1 MKTKQNKKKSREFRS
16 RLFYK
21 NKMYFIASVIMTIVM
36 SFLNL
41 MISWLIQQIMDS
53 MANQNMQS
61 VVRCAWIAASVVIAY
76 TVANAVYRAVY
87 PRFLQ
92 RAMQQYRDY
101 AFSRLT
107 QKSLRSFSKEGT
119 ALYVSALTNDCTSIE
134 NNYLA
139 ATFTLIELLFC
150 FLGALI
156 MMLYYSPVMLVLAVA
171 LSFLPVA
178 VSMTAGN
185 RLTEQEKEISKKNE
199 RFVSIVN
206 ELLSGFPVIKSFRA
220 EAQASRLFS
229 QRNEQ
234 AEEAKKNKRRTEQLI
249 SLLANDAGIIAQMGI
264 FLAGA
269 WLAISGKGVTAGVV
283 IVFVQLMNYIL
294 NPISQVPLLW
304 SNRKAAI
311 ALMEKLSDALS
322 ENVREEGREKL
333 NGFSEKI
340 EVKDLTYGYEPESPV
355 LKDLDVQFDAGKSYA
370 IVGGSGSGKSTLL
383 NLLMGSSSNYQGEIC
398 IDGVSIKNIESES
411 LYQLMTSVQQN
422 VFVFND
428 TIRNNVTMFHEF
440 PDKEVTL
447 ALERSGLSEF
457 IEKRGEDFV
466 CGENGANLSGGER
479 QRISIAR
486 ALLRKSPILLVDEAT
501 AALDAATARA
511 VSFSILNLVG
521 MTRIVVT
528 HRLEEAILR
537 RYDKILVMKNGTICE
552 QEISIRLCSRKDN
565 FILCFRLRTE
575 EDNSWC
581 YSSWISQYLQQHE
594 GEWISRAGHLEQVF
608 SK

>member
-1 MKTKQNKKKSREFRS
+1 MKQNKKKSREFIHQ
-16 RLFYK
+16 LYYK
-21 NKMYFIASVIMTIVM
+21 NRINFIVTIILTIDM
-36 SFLNL
+36 SSLNL
-41 MISWLIQQIMDS
+41 MISWLSQQIMDS

-76 TVANAVYRAVY
+76 TVANAVHRAVY

-107 QKSLRSFSKEGT
+107 QKSLRSFSKEST

-139 ATFTLIELLFC
+139 ATFTLIEFLFC

-220 EAQASRLFS
+220 ETQASRLFS

-269 WLAISGKGVTAGVV
+269 WLAISNKGVTAGVV

-340 EVKDLTYGYEPESPV
+340 EVKDLTYGYEPESHV

-383 NLLMGSSSNYQGEIC
+383 NLLMGSSSNYRGEIC

-422 VFVFND
+422 VFIFND

-440 PDKEVTL
+440 PDREVTL

-552 QEISIRLCSRKDN
+552 QGN
-565 FILCFRLRTE
+565 FDTLMQQKGQF
-575 EDNSWC
+575 
-581 YSSWISQYLQQHE
+581 YSLFQIAH
-594 GEWISRAGHLEQVF
+594 
-608 SK
+608 

>member
-1 MKTKQNKKKSREFRS
+1 MKQNKKKSREFRR

-21 NKMYFIASVIMTIVM
+21 NKICFIASVIMTIVM

-76 TVANAVYRAVY
+76 TVSNAVYRAVY

-220 EAQASRLFS
+220 ETQASRLFS

-340 EVKDLTYGYEPESPV
+340 EVKDLTYGYEPESHV
-355 LKDLDVQFDAGKSYA
+355 LKDMDAQFDAGKSYA

-457 IEKRGEDFV
+457 IEKRGEEFV

-552 QEISIRLCSRKDN
+552 QGN
-565 FILCFRLRTE
+565 FDTLMQQKGQF
-575 EDNSWC
+575 
-581 YSSWISQYLQQHE
+581 YSLFQIAH
-594 GEWISRAGHLEQVF
+594 
-608 SK
+608 

>member
-1 MKTKQNKKKSREFRS
+1 MKTKQNKKKSREFIHQ
-16 RLFYK
+16 LYYK
-21 NKMYFIASVIMTIVM
+21 NRINFIVTIILTIAM
-36 SFLNL
+36 SSLNL
-41 MISWLIQQIMDS
+41 MISWLIQQIMDCT
-53 MANQNMQS
+53 ANQDMQAL
-61 VVRCAWIAASVVIAY
+61 VRSAWIVIIVVVIY
-76 TVANAVYRAVY
+76 TIANVMYRAVY

-150 FLGALI
+150 FWGALI
-156 MMLYYSPVMLVLAVA
+156 MMLYYSPMMLVLAVA

-220 EAQASRLFS
+220 ETQASRLFS

-269 WLAISGKGVTAGVV
+269 WLAISSKGVTAGVV
-283 IVFVQLMNYIL
+283 IVFVQLMNYVL

-457 IEKRGEDFV
+457 IEKRGEEFV

-552 QEISIRLCSRKDN
+552 QGKFDTLMQQKGQ
-565 FILCFRLRTE
+565 F
-575 EDNSWC
+575 
-581 YSSWISQYLQQHE
+581 YSLFQIAH
-594 GEWISRAGHLEQVF
+594 
-608 SK
+608 

>member
-1 MKTKQNKKKSREFRS
+1 MKTKQNKKKSREFIHQ
-16 RLFYK
+16 LYYK
-21 NKMYFIASVIMTIVM
+21 NRMNFVVTIILTIAM
-36 SFLNL
+36 SSLNL

-53 MANQNMQS
+53 MANQNMQA

-139 ATFTLIELLFC
+139 ATFTLIEFLFC

-220 EAQASRLFS
+220 ETQASRLFS

-269 WLAISGKGVTAGVV
+269 WLAISNKGVTAGVV

-333 NGFSEKI
+333 NVFSEKI

-398 IDGVSIKNIESES
+398 IDSVSIKNIESES

-440 PDKEVTL
+440 SDKEVTL

-486 ALLRKSPILLVDEAT
+486 ALLRKSPIILVDEAT

-552 QEISIRLCSRKDN
+552 QGN
-565 FILCFRLRTE
+565 FDTLMQQKGQF
-575 EDNSWC
+575 
-581 YSSWISQYLQQHE
+581 YSLFQIAH
-594 GEWISRAGHLEQVF
+594 
-608 SK
+608 

>member
-1 MKTKQNKKKSREFRS
+1 MKTKQNKKKSREFIHQ
-16 RLFYK
+16 LYYK
-21 NKMYFIASVIMTIVM
+21 NRMNFIVTIILTIAM
-36 SFLNL
+36 SSLNL

-53 MANQNMQS
+53 MANQNMQA

-150 FLGALI
+150 FWGALI

-178 VSMTAGN
+178 VSMKAGN

-269 WLAISGKGVTAGVV
+269 WLAISNKGVTAGVV

-340 EVKDLTYGYEPESPV
+340 EVKDLTYGYEPESHV

-501 AALDAATARA
+501 AALDVATARA

-552 QEISIRLCSRKDN
+552 QGN
-565 FILCFRLRTE
+565 FDTLMQQKGQF
-575 EDNSWC
+575 
-581 YSSWISQYLQQHE
+581 YSLFQIAH
-594 GEWISRAGHLEQVF
+594 
-608 SK
+608 

>member
-1 MKTKQNKKKSREFRS
+1 MKTKQNKKKNRKFIHQ
-16 RLFYK
+16 LYYK
-21 NKMYFIASVIMTIVM
+21 NRINFIVAIILTIAM
-36 SFLNL
+36 SSLNL
-41 MISWLIQQIMDS
+41 MISWLIQQIMDCT
-53 MANQNMQS
+53 ANQDMQAL
-61 VVRCAWIAASVVIAY
+61 VRSAWIAASVVIAY

-139 ATFTLIELLFC
+139 ATFTLIEFLFC

-220 EAQASRLFS
+220 ETQASRLFS

-283 IVFVQLMNYIL
+283 IVFVQLMNCIL

-457 IEKRGEDFV
+457 IEKRGEEFV

-552 QEISIRLCSRKDN
+552 QGN
-565 FILCFRLRTE
+565 FDTLMQQKGQF
-575 EDNSWC
+575 
-581 YSSWISQYLQQHE
+581 YSLFQIAH
-594 GEWISRAGHLEQVF
+594 
-608 SK
+608 

>member
-1 MKTKQNKKKSREFRS
+1 MKTKQNKKKSREFTHQ
-16 RLFYK
+16 LYYK
-21 NKMYFIASVIMTIVM
+21 NRINFIVTIILTIAM
-36 SFLNL
+36 SSINL

-76 TVANAVYRAVY
+76 TVSNAVYRAVY

-171 LSFLPVA
+171 LSFLPVT

-340 EVKDLTYGYEPESPV
+340 EVKDLTYGYEPESHV
-355 LKDLDVQFDAGKSYA
+355 LKDMDAQFDAGKSYA

-457 IEKRGEDFV
+457 IEKRGEEFV

-552 QEISIRLCSRKDN
+552 QGKFDTLMQQKGQ
-565 FILCFRLRTE
+565 F
-575 EDNSWC
+575 
-581 YSSWISQYLQQHE
+581 YSLFQIAH
-594 GEWISRAGHLEQVF
+594 
-608 SK
+608 

>member
-1 MKTKQNKKKSREFRS
+1 MEERNGQNKKKNREFIHQ
-16 RLFYK
+16 LYYK
-21 NKMYFIASVIMTIVM
+21 NRINFIVTIILTIAM
-36 SFLNL
+36 SSLNL
-41 MISWLIQQIMDS
+41 MISWLIQQIMDCT
-53 MANQNMQS
+53 ANQDMQAL
-61 VVRCAWIAASVVIAY
+61 VRSAWIVIIVVVIY
-76 TVANAVYRAVY
+76 TIANVMYRAVY

-220 EAQASRLFS
+220 ETQASRLFS

-457 IEKRGEDFV
+457 IEKRGEEFV

-552 QEISIRLCSRKDN
+552 QGN
-565 FILCFRLRTE
+565 FDTLMQQKGQF
-575 EDNSWC
+575 
-581 YSSWISQYLQQHE
+581 YSLFQIAH
-594 GEWISRAGHLEQVF
+594 
-608 SK
+608 

>member
-1 MKTKQNKKKSREFRS
+1 
-16 RLFYK
+16 
-21 NKMYFIASVIMTIVM
+21 
-36 SFLNL
+36 

-76 TVANAVYRAVY
+76 TVSNAVYRAVY

-220 EAQASRLFS
+220 ETQASTFIFI
-229 QRNEQ
+229 QRNR
-234 AEEAKKNKRRTEQLI
+234 AGRGGKKNKRRTEQLI

-447 ALERSGLSEF
+447 ALERSACRSLS
-457 IEKRGEDFV
+457 KNAV
-466 CGENGANLSGGER
+466 KNLSAAKMA
-479 QRISIAR
+479 RICQ
-486 ALLRKSPILLVDEAT
+486 
-501 AALDAATARA
+501 A
-511 VSFSILNLVG
+511 VSVSESALQERFLENHQYFWL
-521 MTRIVVT
+521 TRQLP
-528 HRLEEAILR
+528 HLMQPLQ
-537 RYDKILVMKNGTICE
+537 E
-552 QEISIRLCSRKDN
+552 QS
-565 FILCFRLRTE
+565 
-575 EDNSWC
+575 
-581 YSSWISQYLQQHE
+581 
-594 GEWISRAGHLEQVF
+594 VF
-608 SK
+608 PY

>member
-1 MKTKQNKKKSREFRS
+1 MKTKQNKKKNREFIHQ
-16 RLFYK
+16 LYYK
-21 NKMYFIASVIMTIVM
+21 NRINFIVTIILTIAM
-36 SFLNL
+36 SSINL
-41 MISWLIQQIMDS
+41 MISWLIQQIMDCT
-53 MANQNMQS
+53 ANQDMQAL
-61 VVRCAWIAASVVIAY
+61 VRSAWIVIIVVVIY
-76 TVANAVYRAVY
+76 TIANVMYRAVY

-220 EAQASRLFS
+220 ETQASRLFS

-552 QEISIRLCSRKDN
+552 QGN
-565 FILCFRLRTE
+565 FDTLMQQKGQF
-575 EDNSWC
+575 
-581 YSSWISQYLQQHE
+581 YSLFQIAH
-594 GEWISRAGHLEQVF
+594 
-608 SK
+608 

>member
-1 MKTKQNKKKSREFRS
+1 MKQNKKKSREFKR

-21 NKMYFIASVIMTIVM
+21 NKMCFIASVIMTIVM

-150 FLGALI
+150 FWGALI

-178 VSMTAGN
+178 VSMKAGN

-486 ALLRKSPILLVDEAT
+486 ALLRKSPILLIDEAT

-552 QEISIRLCSRKDN
+552 QGN
-565 FILCFRLRTE
+565 FDTLMQQKGQF
-575 EDNSWC
+575 
-581 YSSWISQYLQQHE
+581 YSLFQIAH
-594 GEWISRAGHLEQVF
+594 
-608 SK
+608 

>member
-1 MKTKQNKKKSREFRS
+1 MKTKQNKKKSREFIHQ
-16 RLFYK
+16 LYYK
-21 NKMYFIASVIMTIVM
+21 NRMNFIVTIILTIAM
-36 SFLNL
+36 SSLNL

-53 MANQNMQS
+53 MANQNMQA

-150 FLGALI
+150 FWGALI

-178 VSMTAGN
+178 VSMKAGN

-552 QEISIRLCSRKDN
+552 QGN
-565 FILCFRLRTE
+565 FDTLMQQKGQF
-575 EDNSWC
+575 
-581 YSSWISQYLQQHE
+581 YSLFQIAH
-594 GEWISRAGHLEQVF
+594 
-608 SK
+608 

>member
-1 MKTKQNKKKSREFRS
+1 MKQNKKKSREFRR

-21 NKMYFIASVIMTIVM
+21 NKMCFIASVIMTIVM

-61 VVRCAWIAASVVIAY
+61 AVRCAWIAASVVIAY

-139 ATFTLIELLFC
+139 ATFTLIEFLFC

-220 EAQASRLFS
+220 ETQASRLFS

-340 EVKDLTYGYEPESPV
+340 EVKDLTYGYEPESHV
-355 LKDLDVQFDAGKSYA
+355 LKDLDVQFDEGKSYA

-422 VFVFND
+422 VFIFND

-440 PDKEVTL
+440 PDREVTL

-537 RYDKILVMKNGTICE
+537 RYDKIFVMKNGTICE
-552 QEISIRLCSRKDN
+552 QGN
-565 FILCFRLRTE
+565 FDTLMQQKGQF
-575 EDNSWC
+575 
-581 YSSWISQYLQQHE
+581 YSLFQIAH
-594 GEWISRAGHLEQVF
+594 
-608 SK
+608 

>member
-1 MKTKQNKKKSREFRS
+1 MKTKQNKKKSREFIHQ
-16 RLFYK
+16 LYYK
-21 NKMYFIASVIMTIVM
+21 NRMNFVVTIILTIAM
-36 SFLNL
+36 SSLNL

-53 MANQNMQS
+53 MANQNMQA

-150 FLGALI
+150 FWGALI

-220 EAQASRLFS
+220 ETQASRLFS

-457 IEKRGEDFV
+457 IEKRGEEFV

-552 QEISIRLCSRKDN
+552 QGN
-565 FILCFRLRTE
+565 FDTLMQQKGQF
-575 EDNSWC
+575 
-581 YSSWISQYLQQHE
+581 YSLFQIAH
-594 GEWISRAGHLEQVF
+594 
-608 SK
+608 

>member
-1 MKTKQNKKKSREFRS
+1 MKTKQNKKKNREFIHQ
-16 RLFYK
+16 LYYK
-21 NKMYFIASVIMTIVM
+21 NRINFIVTIILTIAM
-36 SFLNL
+36 SSLNL
-41 MISWLIQQIMDS
+41 MISWLIQQIMDCT
-53 MANQNMQS
+53 ANQDMQAL
-61 VVRCAWIAASVVIAY
+61 VRCAWIVIIVVVIY
-76 TVANAVYRAVY
+76 TIANVMYRAVY

-220 EAQASRLFS
+220 ETQASRLFS

-457 IEKRGEDFV
+457 IEKRGEEFV

-552 QEISIRLCSRKDN
+552 QGN
-565 FILCFRLRTE
+565 FDTLMQQKGQF
-575 EDNSWC
+575 
-581 YSSWISQYLQQHE
+581 YSLFQIAH
-594 GEWISRAGHLEQVF
+594 
-608 SK
+608 

>member
-1 MKTKQNKKKSREFRS
+1 MKTKQNKKKNREFIHQ
-16 RLFYK
+16 LYYK
-21 NKMYFIASVIMTIVM
+21 NRINFIVTIILTIAM
-36 SFLNL
+36 SSLNL
-41 MISWLIQQIMDS
+41 MISWLIQQIMDCT
-53 MANQNMQS
+53 ANQDMQAL
-61 VVRCAWIAASVVIAY
+61 VRSAWIVIIVVVIY
-76 TVANAVYRAVY
+76 TIANVMYRAVY

-220 EAQASRLFS
+220 ETQASRLFS

-340 EVKDLTYGYEPESPV
+340 EVKDLTYGYEPESHV
-355 LKDLDVQFDAGKSYA
+355 LKDMDAQFDAGKSYA

-383 NLLMGSSSNYQGEIC
+383 NLLMGSSSTYQGEIC

-457 IEKRGEDFV
+457 IEKRGEEFV

-552 QEISIRLCSRKDN
+552 QGN
-565 FILCFRLRTE
+565 FDTLMQQKGQF
-575 EDNSWC
+575 
-581 YSSWISQYLQQHE
+581 YSLFQIAH
-594 GEWISRAGHLEQVF
+594 
-608 SK
+608 

>member
-1 MKTKQNKKKSREFRS
+1 MKTKQNKKKNREFIHQ
-16 RLFYK
+16 LYYK
-21 NKMYFIASVIMTIVM
+21 NRINFIVTIILTIAM
-36 SFLNL
+36 SSLNL
-41 MISWLIQQIMDS
+41 MISWLIQQIMDCT
-53 MANQNMQS
+53 ANQDMQAL
-61 VVRCAWIAASVVIAY
+61 VRSAWIVIIVVVIY
-76 TVANAVYRAVY
+76 TIANVMYRAVY

-220 EAQASRLFS
+220 ETQASRLFS

-457 IEKRGEDFV
+457 IEKRGEEFV

-537 RYDKILVMKNGTICE
+537 RYDKILVMKNGTICG
-552 QEISIRLCSRKDN
+552 QGN
-565 FILCFRLRTE
+565 FDTLMQQKGQF
-575 EDNSWC
+575 
-581 YSSWISQYLQQHE
+581 YSLFQIAH
-594 GEWISRAGHLEQVF
+594 
-608 SK
+608 

>member
-1 MKTKQNKKKSREFRS
+1 MKQNKKKSREFRR

-21 NKMYFIASVIMTIVM
+21 NKMCFIASVIMTIVM

-41 MISWLIQQIMDS
+41 MISWLIQQIMDCT
-53 MANQNMQS
+53 ANQDMQAL
-61 VVRCAWIAASVVIAY
+61 VRSAWIVIIVVVIY
-76 TVANAVYRAVY
+76 TIANVMYRAVY

-234 AEEAKKNKRRTEQLI
+234 AEEAKKNKRRTEQMI

-269 WLAISGKGVTAGVV
+269 WLAISNKGVTAGVV

-383 NLLMGSSSNYQGEIC
+383 NLLMGGSSNYQGEIC
-398 IDGVSIKNIESES
+398 IDSVSIKNIESES

-552 QEISIRLCSRKDN
+552 QGN
-565 FILCFRLRTE
+565 FDTLMQQKGQF
-575 EDNSWC
+575 
-581 YSSWISQYLQQHE
+581 YSLFQIAH
-594 GEWISRAGHLEQVF
+594 
-608 SK
+608 

>member
-1 MKTKQNKKKSREFRS
+1 MKTKQNKKKNREFIHQ
-16 RLFYK
+16 LYYK
-21 NKMYFIASVIMTIVM
+21 NRINFIVTIILTIAM
-36 SFLNL
+36 SSLNL
-41 MISWLIQQIMDS
+41 MISWLIQQIMDCT
-53 MANQNMQS
+53 ANQDMQAL
-61 VVRCAWIAASVVIAY
+61 VRSAWIVIIVVVIY
-76 TVANAVYRAVY
+76 TIANVMYRAVY

-220 EAQASRLFS
+220 ETQASRLFS

-466 CGENGANLSGGER
+466 CGVNGANLSGGER

-552 QEISIRLCSRKDN
+552 QGN
-565 FILCFRLRTE
+565 FDTLMQQKGQF
-575 EDNSWC
+575 
-581 YSSWISQYLQQHE
+581 YSLFQIAH
-594 GEWISRAGHLEQVF
+594 
-608 SK
+608 

>member
-1 MKTKQNKKKSREFRS
+1 MKTKQNKKKNREFIHQ
-16 RLFYK
+16 LYYK
-21 NKMYFIASVIMTIVM
+21 NRINFIVTIILTIAM
-36 SFLNL
+36 SSLNL
-41 MISWLIQQIMDS
+41 MISWLIQQIMDCT
-53 MANQNMQS
+53 ANQDMQAL
-61 VVRCAWIAASVVIAY
+61 VRSAWIVIIVVVIY
-76 TVANAVYRAVY
+76 TIANVMYRAVY

-156 MMLYYSPVMLVLAVA
+156 MMLYYSPAMLVLAVA

-220 EAQASRLFS
+220 ETQASRLFS

-552 QEISIRLCSRKDN
+552 QGN
-565 FILCFRLRTE
+565 FDTLMQQKGQF
-575 EDNSWC
+575 
-581 YSSWISQYLQQHE
+581 YSLFQIAH
-594 GEWISRAGHLEQVF
+594 
-608 SK
+608 

>member
-1 MKTKQNKKKSREFRS
+1 MKTKQNKKKNREFIHQ
-16 RLFYK
+16 LYYK
-21 NKMYFIASVIMTIVM
+21 NRINFIVTIILTIAM
-36 SFLNL
+36 SSLNL
-41 MISWLIQQIMDS
+41 MISWLIQQIMDCT
-53 MANQNMQS
+53 ANQDMQAL
-61 VVRCAWIAASVVIAY
+61 VRSAWIVIIVVVIY
-76 TVANAVYRAVY
+76 TIANVMYRAVY

-220 EAQASRLFS
+220 ETQASRLFS

-440 PDKEVTL
+440 SDKEVTL

-457 IEKRGEDFV
+457 IEKRGEEFV

-552 QEISIRLCSRKDN
+552 QGN
-565 FILCFRLRTE
+565 FDTLMQQKGQF
-575 EDNSWC
+575 
-581 YSSWISQYLQQHE
+581 YSLFQIAH
-594 GEWISRAGHLEQVF
+594 
-608 SK
+608 

>member
-1 MKTKQNKKKSREFRS
+1 MKQNKKKSREFRC

-21 NKMYFIASVIMTIVM
+21 NKMCFIASVIMTIVM

-61 VVRCAWIAASVVIAY
+61 AVRCAWIAASVVIAY

-178 VSMTAGN
+178 VSMKAGN

-269 WLAISGKGVTAGVV
+269 WLAISNKGVTAGVV

-333 NGFSEKI
+333 NVFSEKI

-398 IDGVSIKNIESES
+398 IDSVSIKNIESES

-440 PDKEVTL
+440 SDKEVTL

-552 QEISIRLCSRKDN
+552 QGN
-565 FILCFRLRTE
+565 FDTLMQQKGQF
-575 EDNSWC
+575 
-581 YSSWISQYLQQHE
+581 YSLFQIAH
-594 GEWISRAGHLEQVF
+594 
-608 SK
+608 

>member
-1 MKTKQNKKKSREFRS
+1 MKTKQNKKKNREFIHQ
-16 RLFYK
+16 LYYK
-21 NKMYFIASVIMTIVM
+21 NRINFIVAIILTIAM
-36 SFLNL
+36 SSLNL
-41 MISWLIQQIMDS
+41 MISWLIQQIMDCT
-53 MANQNMQS
+53 ANQDMQAL
-61 VVRCAWIAASVVIAY
+61 VRSAWIAASVVIAY

-139 ATFTLIELLFC
+139 STFTLIELLFC

-220 EAQASRLFS
+220 ETQASRLFS

-340 EVKDLTYGYEPESPV
+340 EVKDLTYGYEPESHV

-457 IEKRGEDFV
+457 IEKRGEEFV

-552 QEISIRLCSRKDN
+552 QGN
-565 FILCFRLRTE
+565 FDTLMQQKGQF
-575 EDNSWC
+575 
-581 YSSWISQYLQQHE
+581 YSLFQIAH
-594 GEWISRAGHLEQVF
+594 
-608 SK
+608 

>member
-1 MKTKQNKKKSREFRS
+1 MKQNKKKNREFIHQ
-16 RLFYK
+16 LYYK
-21 NKMYFIASVIMTIVM
+21 NRINFIVTIILTIAM
-36 SFLNL
+36 SSLNL
-41 MISWLIQQIMDS
+41 MISWLIQQIMDCT
-53 MANQNMQS
+53 ANQDMQAL
-61 VVRCAWIAASVVIAY
+61 VRSAWIVIIVVVIY
-76 TVANAVYRAVY
+76 TIANVMYRAVY

-220 EAQASRLFS
+220 ETQASRLFS

-457 IEKRGEDFV
+457 IEKRGEEFV

-552 QEISIRLCSRKDN
+552 QGN
-565 FILCFRLRTE
+565 FDTLMQQKGQF
-575 EDNSWC
+575 
-581 YSSWISQYLQQHE
+581 YSLFQIAH
-594 GEWISRAGHLEQVF
+594 
-608 SK
+608 

>member
-1 MKTKQNKKKSREFRS
+1 MKTKQNKKKNREFIHQ
-16 RLFYK
+16 LYYK
-21 NKMYFIASVIMTIVM
+21 NRINFIVTIILTIAM
-36 SFLNL
+36 SSLNL
-41 MISWLIQQIMDS
+41 MISWLIQQIMDCT
-53 MANQNMQS
+53 ANQDMQAL
-61 VVRCAWIAASVVIAY
+61 VRSAWIVIIVVVIY
-76 TVANAVYRAVY
+76 TIANVMYRAVY

-220 EAQASRLFS
+220 ETQASRLFS

-457 IEKRGEDFV
+457 IEKHGEEFV

-501 AALDAATARA
+501 AALDAVTARA

-552 QEISIRLCSRKDN
+552 QGN
-565 FILCFRLRTE
+565 FDTLMQQKGQF
-575 EDNSWC
+575 
-581 YSSWISQYLQQHE
+581 YSLFQIAH
-594 GEWISRAGHLEQVF
+594 
-608 SK
+608 

>member
-1 MKTKQNKKKSREFRS
+1 MKTKQNKKKSREFTHQ
-16 RLFYK
+16 LYYK
-21 NKMYFIASVIMTIVM
+21 NRINFIVAIILTIAM
-36 SFLNL
+36 SSLNL
-41 MISWLIQQIMDS
+41 MISWLIQQIMDCT
-53 MANQNMQS
+53 ANQDMQAL
-61 VVRCAWIAASVVIAY
+61 VRSAWIVIIVVVIY
-76 TVANAVYRAVY
+76 TIANVMYRAVY

-220 EAQASRLFS
+220 ETQASRLFS

-411 LYQLMTSVQQN
+411 LYQMMTSVQQN

-457 IEKRGEDFV
+457 IEKHGEEFV

-552 QEISIRLCSRKDN
+552 QGN
-565 FILCFRLRTE
+565 FDTLMKQKGQF
-575 EDNSWC
+575 
-581 YSSWISQYLQQHE
+581 YSLFQIAH
-594 GEWISRAGHLEQVF
+594 
-608 SK
+608 

>member
-1 MKTKQNKKKSREFRS
+1 MKQNKKKSREFIHQ
-16 RLFYK
+16 LYYK
-21 NKMYFIASVIMTIVM
+21 NRINFIVAIILTIAM
-36 SFLNL
+36 SSLNL
-41 MISWLIQQIMDS
+41 MISWLIQQIMDCT
-53 MANQNMQS
+53 ANQDMQS
-61 VVRCAWIAASVVIAY
+61 LVRSAWIAASVIIAY
-76 TVANAVYRAVY
+76 TVANAIYRAVY

-156 MMLYYSPVMLVLAVA
+156 MMLYYSPVMLVLAIA

-220 EAQASRLFS
+220 ETQASRLFS

-311 ALMEKLSDALS
+311 VLMEKLSDALS
-322 ENVREEGREKL
+322 ENVREEGREKI

-340 EVKDLTYGYEPESPV
+340 EVKDLTYGYEPESHV

-440 PDKEVTL
+440 SDKEVTL
-447 ALERSGLSEF
+447 ALERSGLSEL

-552 QEISIRLCSRKDN
+552 QGN
-565 FILCFRLRTE
+565 FDTLMQQKGQF
-575 EDNSWC
+575 
-581 YSSWISQYLQQHE
+581 YSLFQIAH
-594 GEWISRAGHLEQVF
+594 
-608 SK
+608 

>member
-1 MKTKQNKKKSREFRS
+1 MKQNKKKSREFRR

-21 NKMYFIASVIMTIVM
+21 NKICFIASVIMTIVM

-61 VVRCAWIAASVVIAY
+61 AVRCAWIAVSVVIAY

-139 ATFTLIELLFC
+139 ATFTLIEFLFC

-220 EAQASRLFS
+220 ETQASRLFS

-340 EVKDLTYGYEPESPV
+340 EVKDLTYGYEPESHV
-355 LKDLDVQFDAGKSYA
+355 LKDLDVQFDEGKSYA

-501 AALDAATARA
+501 AAFDAATARA

-552 QEISIRLCSRKDN
+552 QGN
-565 FILCFRLRTE
+565 FDTLMQQKGQF
-575 EDNSWC
+575 
-581 YSSWISQYLQQHE
+581 YSLFQIAH
-594 GEWISRAGHLEQVF
+594 
-608 SK
+608 

>member
-1 MKTKQNKKKSREFRS
+1 MKTKQNKKKNREFIHQ
-16 RLFYK
+16 LYYK
-21 NKMYFIASVIMTIVM
+21 NRINFIVTIILTIAM
-36 SFLNL
+36 SSLNL
-41 MISWLIQQIMDS
+41 MISWLIQQIMDCT
-53 MANQNMQS
+53 ANQDMQAL
-61 VVRCAWIAASVVIAY
+61 VRSAWIVIIVVVIY
-76 TVANAVYRAVY
+76 TIANVMYRAVY

-220 EAQASRLFS
+220 ETQASRLFS

-269 WLAISGKGVTAGVV
+269 WLAISGNGVTAGVV

-457 IEKRGEDFV
+457 IEKRGEEFV

-552 QEISIRLCSRKDN
+552 QGN
-565 FILCFRLRTE
+565 FDTLMQQKGQF
-575 EDNSWC
+575 
-581 YSSWISQYLQQHE
+581 YSLFQIAH
-594 GEWISRAGHLEQVF
+594 
-608 SK
+608 

>member
-1 MKTKQNKKKSREFRS
+1 MKTKQNKKKNREFIHQ
-16 RLFYK
+16 LYYK
-21 NKMYFIASVIMTIVM
+21 NRINFIVAIILTIAM
-36 SFLNL
+36 SSLNL
-41 MISWLIQQIMDS
+41 MISWLIQQIMDCT
-53 MANQNMQS
+53 ANQDMQAL
-61 VVRCAWIAASVVIAY
+61 VRSAWIAASVVIAY

-139 ATFTLIELLFC
+139 STFTLIELLFC

-156 MMLYYSPVMLVLAVA
+156 MMLYYSPMMLVLAVA

-220 EAQASRLFS
+220 ETQASRLFS

-340 EVKDLTYGYEPESPV
+340 EVKDLTYGYEPESHV

-466 CGENGANLSGGER
+466 CGENGSNLSGGER

-511 VSFSILNLVG
+511 VSFSILNLIG

-552 QEISIRLCSRKDN
+552 QGN
-565 FILCFRLRTE
+565 FDTLMQQKGQF
-575 EDNSWC
+575 
-581 YSSWISQYLQQHE
+581 YSLFQIAH
-594 GEWISRAGHLEQVF
+594 
-608 SK
+608 

>member
-1 MKTKQNKKKSREFRS
+1 MKTKQNKKKSREFIHQ
-16 RLFYK
+16 LYYK
-21 NKMYFIASVIMTIVM
+21 NRMNFIVTIILTIAM
-36 SFLNL
+36 SSLNL

-53 MANQNMQS
+53 MANQNMQA

-139 ATFTLIELLFC
+139 ATFTLIEFLFC

-220 EAQASRLFS
+220 ETQASRLFS

-234 AEEAKKNKRRTEQLI
+234 TEEAKKNKRRTEQLI

-269 WLAISGKGVTAGVV
+269 WLAISNKGVTAGVV

-333 NGFSEKI
+333 NVFSEKI

-383 NLLMGSSSNYQGEIC
+383 NLLMGSSSNYRGEIC

-422 VFVFND
+422 VFIFND

-440 PDKEVTL
+440 PDREVTL

-486 ALLRKSPILLVDEAT
+486 ALLRKSPIILVDEAT

-552 QEISIRLCSRKDN
+552 QGN
-565 FILCFRLRTE
+565 FDTLMQQKGQF
-575 EDNSWC
+575 
-581 YSSWISQYLQQHE
+581 YSLFQIAH
-594 GEWISRAGHLEQVF
+594 
-608 SK
+608 

>member
-1 MKTKQNKKKSREFRS
+1 MKQNKKKSREFRR

-21 NKMYFIASVIMTIVM
+21 NKMCFIASVIMTIVM

-53 MANQNMQS
+53 MANQNMQA
-61 VVRCAWIAASVVIAY
+61 VGRCAWIAASVVIAY
-76 TVANAVYRAVY
+76 TVANAVHRAVY

-101 AFSRLT
+101 AFLRLT

-220 EAQASRLFS
+220 ETQASRLFS
-229 QRNEQ
+229 KRNEQ

-340 EVKDLTYGYEPESPV
+340 EVKDLTYGYEPESHV

-552 QEISIRLCSRKDN
+552 QGN
-565 FILCFRLRTE
+565 FDTLMQQKGQF
-575 EDNSWC
+575 
-581 YSSWISQYLQQHE
+581 YSLFQI
-594 GEWISRAGHLEQVF
+594 GH
-608 SK
+608 

>member
-1 MKTKQNKKKSREFRS
+1 MKQNKKKSREFRR

-21 NKMYFIASVIMTIVM
+21 NKMCFIASVIMTIVM

-53 MANQNMQS
+53 MANQNMQA
-61 VVRCAWIAASVVIAY
+61 VGRCAWIAASVVIAY
-76 TVANAVYRAVY
+76 TVANAVHRAVY

-101 AFSRLT
+101 AFLRLT

-220 EAQASRLFS
+220 ETQASRLFS

-340 EVKDLTYGYEPESPV
+340 EVKDLTYGYEPESHV

-552 QEISIRLCSRKDN
+552 QGN
-565 FILCFRLRTE
+565 FDTLMQQKGQF
-575 EDNSWC
+575 
-581 YSSWISQYLQQHE
+581 YSLFQIAH
-594 GEWISRAGHLEQVF
+594 
-608 SK
+608 

>member
-1 MKTKQNKKKSREFRS
+1 MKTKQNKKKNREFIHQ
-16 RLFYK
+16 LYYK
-21 NKMYFIASVIMTIVM
+21 NRINFIVAIILTIAM
-36 SFLNL
+36 SSLNL
-41 MISWLIQQIMDS
+41 MISWLIQQIMDCT
-53 MANQNMQS
+53 ANQDMQAL
-61 VVRCAWIAASVVIAY
+61 VRSAWIAASVVIAY

-139 ATFTLIELLFC
+139 ATFTLIEFLFC

-220 EAQASRLFS
+220 ETQASRLFS

-340 EVKDLTYGYEPESPV
+340 GVKDLTYGYEPESHV

-440 PDKEVTL
+440 SDKEVTL
-447 ALERSGLSEF
+447 ALERSGLSEL

-552 QEISIRLCSRKDN
+552 QGN
-565 FILCFRLRTE
+565 FDTLMQQKGQF
-575 EDNSWC
+575 
-581 YSSWISQYLQQHE
+581 YSLFQIAH
-594 GEWISRAGHLEQVF
+594 
-608 SK
+608 

>member
-1 MKTKQNKKKSREFRS
+1 MKTKQNKKKSREFTHQ
-16 RLFYK
+16 LYYK
-21 NKMYFIASVIMTIVM
+21 NRINFIVTIILTIAM
-36 SFLNL
+36 SSINL

-76 TVANAVYRAVY
+76 TVSNAVYRAVY

-178 VSMTAGN
+178 ISMTAGN

-340 EVKDLTYGYEPESPV
+340 EVKDLTYGYEPESHV
-355 LKDLDVQFDAGKSYA
+355 LKDMDAQFDAGKSYA

-457 IEKRGEDFV
+457 IEKRGEEFV

-552 QEISIRLCSRKDN
+552 QGN
-565 FILCFRLRTE
+565 FDTLMQQKGQF
-575 EDNSWC
+575 
-581 YSSWISQYLQQHE
+581 YSLFQIAH
-594 GEWISRAGHLEQVF
+594 
-608 SK
+608 

>member
-1 MKTKQNKKKSREFRS
+1 MKTKQNKKKNREFIHQ
-16 RLFYK
+16 LYYK
-21 NKMYFIASVIMTIVM
+21 NRINFIVTIILTIAM
-36 SFLNL
+36 SSLNL
-41 MISWLIQQIMDS
+41 MISWLIQQIMDCT
-53 MANQNMQS
+53 ANQDMQAL
-61 VVRCAWIAASVVIAY
+61 VRSAWIVIIVVVIY
-76 TVANAVYRAVY
+76 TIANVMYRAVY

-220 EAQASRLFS
+220 ETQASRLFS

-447 ALERSGLSEF
+447 TLERSGLSEF

-552 QEISIRLCSRKDN
+552 QGN
-565 FILCFRLRTE
+565 FDTLMQQKGQF
-575 EDNSWC
+575 
-581 YSSWISQYLQQHE
+581 YSLFQIAH
-594 GEWISRAGHLEQVF
+594 
-608 SK
+608 

>member
-1 MKTKQNKKKSREFRS
+1 MKQNKKKSREFRR

-21 NKMYFIASVIMTIVM
+21 NKMCFIASVIMTIVM

-41 MISWLIQQIMDS
+41 MISWLIQQIMDCT
-53 MANQNMQS
+53 ANQDMQAL
-61 VVRCAWIAASVVIAY
+61 VRSAWIVIIVVVIY
-76 TVANAVYRAVY
+76 TIANVMYRAVY

-220 EAQASRLFS
+220 ETQASRLFS

-322 ENVREEGREKL
+322 ENVREEGREKI

-340 EVKDLTYGYEPESPV
+340 EVKDLTYGYEPESHV

-383 NLLMGSSSNYQGEIC
+383 NLLMGSSNYQGEIC

-457 IEKRGEDFV
+457 IEKHGEEFV

-552 QEISIRLCSRKDN
+552 QGN
-565 FILCFRLRTE
+565 FDTLMQQKGQF
-575 EDNSWC
+575 
-581 YSSWISQYLQQHE
+581 YSLFQIAH
-594 GEWISRAGHLEQVF
+594 
-608 SK
+608 

>member
-1 MKTKQNKKKSREFRS
+1 MKQNKKKSREFRR

-21 NKMYFIASVIMTIVM
+21 NKMCFIASVIMTIVM

-41 MISWLIQQIMDS
+41 MISWLIQQIMDCT
-53 MANQNMQS
+53 ANQDMQAL
-61 VVRCAWIAASVVIAY
+61 VRCAWIVIIVVVIY
-76 TVANAVYRAVY
+76 TIANVMYRAIY
-87 PRFLQ
+87 PKFLQ

-220 EAQASRLFS
+220 ETQASRLFS

-322 ENVREEGREKL
+322 ENVREEGIEKIK
-333 NGFSEKI
+333 GFSEKI
-340 EVKDLTYGYEPESPV
+340 EVKDLTYGYEPESHV

-552 QEISIRLCSRKDN
+552 QGN
-565 FILCFRLRTE
+565 FDTLMQQKGQF
-575 EDNSWC
+575 
-581 YSSWISQYLQQHE
+581 YSLFQIAH
-594 GEWISRAGHLEQVF
+594 
-608 SK
+608 

>member
-1 MKTKQNKKKSREFRS
+1 MKTKQNKKKSREFIHQ
-16 RLFYK
+16 LYYK
-21 NKMYFIASVIMTIVM
+21 NRMNFIVTIILTIAM
-36 SFLNL
+36 SSLNL

-53 MANQNMQS
+53 MANQNMQA

-150 FLGALI
+150 FWGALI

-178 VSMTAGN
+178 VSMKAGN

-269 WLAISGKGVTAGVV
+269 WLAISNKGVTAGVV

-333 NGFSEKI
+333 NVFSEKI
-340 EVKDLTYGYEPESPV
+340 EVKDLTYGYEPESHV

-552 QEISIRLCSRKDN
+552 QGN
-565 FILCFRLRTE
+565 FDTLMQQKGQF
-575 EDNSWC
+575 
-581 YSSWISQYLQQHE
+581 YSLFQIAH
-594 GEWISRAGHLEQVF
+594 
-608 SK
+608 